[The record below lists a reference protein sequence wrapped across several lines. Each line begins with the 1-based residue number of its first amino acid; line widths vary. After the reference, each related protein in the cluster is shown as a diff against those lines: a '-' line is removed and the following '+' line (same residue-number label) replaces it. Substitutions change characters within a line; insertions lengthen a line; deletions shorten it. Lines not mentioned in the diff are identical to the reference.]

1 MPAIECATV
10 GGGTFLPAQN
20 ACLQMMG
27 VAGAHPASPGHNA
40 RRLARIIA
48 ASVMA
53 GELSLMSALAAG
65 HLIKAHM
72 AHNRST
78 PNTPALASPLA
89 TRPTTPSH
97 KGLGLLTPMAS
108 SASVSSM
115 FSSSL
120 AAAAAAGAIGNGS
133 SSGSSHVGSSPLRK
147 VESMASVAE
156 HQTSVD
162 KP

>member
-1 MPAIECATV
+1 MPAIECGTV
-10 GGGTFLPAQN
+10 GGGTFLPPQN
-20 ACLQMMG
+20 ACLQMLG
-27 VAGAHPASPGHNA
+27 VAGAHLESPGHNA

-72 AHNRST
+72 QHNRST
-78 PNTPALASPLA
+78 PNTPLLASPLS

-108 SASVSSM
+108 STSVSSL

-120 AAAAAAGAIGNGS
+120 S
-133 SSGSSHVGSSPLRK
+133 TGSSPLRK
-147 VESMASVAE
+147 VESLASVAE
-156 HQTSVD
+156 NETSTD